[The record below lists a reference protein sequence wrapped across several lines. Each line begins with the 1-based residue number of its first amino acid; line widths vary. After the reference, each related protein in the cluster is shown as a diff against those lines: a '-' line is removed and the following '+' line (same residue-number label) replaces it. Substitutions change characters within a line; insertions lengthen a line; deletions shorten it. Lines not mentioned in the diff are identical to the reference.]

1 MWMEGPPRGMKE
13 QSRKD
18 PQSIWNLPEL
28 LARVDNDQELLRDLL
43 AIFHED
49 CPGHISSLEKGIASG
64 DLKSTAAEAH
74 ALKGMFA
81 NLAAARAAAAAGRL
95 EGLAHDGEKGSL
107 SEGFATLQRE
117 LNSLSQALAVYSAAV
132 RT

>member
-1 MWMEGPPRGMKE
+1 MKE
-13 QSRKD
+13 TESKD
-18 PQSIWNLPEL
+18 SYSIWNLSEL
-28 LARVDNDQELLRDLL
+28 LARVDNDQDLLRDLL
-43 AIFHED
+43 SIFYED
-49 CPGHISSLEKGIASG
+49 CHAHISSLENAIASG

-95 EGLAHDGEKGSL
+95 EGLADDGEKGSL